1 MEFRVRLFFGIAV
14 IVYLF
19 IIIHLLKKKK
29 LDLKYTLLWLIAAAV
44 LLLVTIFPGTVYYIS
59 SFLGITT
66 PINSALVLA
75 GMFIIVILITITS
88 IVSSLNSRLRSL
100 TQEIALLEKRMREL
114 SKDREDNYV

>member
-1 MEFRVRLFFGIAV
+1 MDFKIRLFFGIAV
-14 IVYLF
+14 IIYLC

-44 LLLVTIFPGTVYYIS
+44 LLVVTIFPNTVYFIS
-59 SFLGITT
+59 RFLGITT

-88 IVSSLNSRLRSL
+88 IVSNLNSRLRSL
-100 TQEIALLEKRMREL
+100 TQEIALLDKKVREL
-114 SKDREDNYV
+114 SRNGEDNNE

>member
-88 IVSSLNSRLRSL
+88 IVSSLNNRLRSL

-114 SKDREDNYV
+114 SKDSEDNYV

>member
-19 IIIHLLKKKK
+19 VIIHLLKKKK
-29 LDLKYTLLWLIAAAV
+29 LDLKYTLLWLIAATV
-44 LLLVTIFPGTVYYIS
+44 LLLVTVFPSTVYYIS

-75 GMFIIVILITITS
+75 GMFIILILITITS
-88 IVSSLNSRLRSL
+88 IVSNLNSRLRSL
-100 TQEIALLEKRMREL
+100 TQEIALLEKRVREL
-114 SKDREDNYV
+114 SKGSEENYE